1 MNQLVH
7 VNDIHTMA
15 VAVVKSGLFGIKTVE
30 QATALML
37 IAQAEGY
44 HPALAA
50 RDYHIIQGRPTL
62 KAETMMARF
71 QQQGGKVDWK
81 TLTDEEVTATF
92 SHPSGGSATITWTI
106 EQAKKANLT
115 GKDNWKKHPEN
126 MLHARCVSNG
136 VRFVYPQATG
146 GMYDPTEVADFA
158 EKTTAWDT
166 LKPATVVDGVDIPTP
181 APVPDAEFT
190 ELEQRP
196 EPENPHPATTI
207 ASDGP
212 MLLEMP
218 GNDCDRLPKD
228 VRRLKRS
235 LPDTPFAEMDL
246 QTLRACIQSLKDMG
260 RRAKQDQNR
269 AVMTVLVA
277 IMEAE
282 EGKRNA

>member
-115 GKDNWKKHPEN
+115 GKDNWKNYPRAMLRARVVSEGIRTVFPGVVLGVYTPE
-126 MLHARCVSNG
+126 
-136 VRFVYPQATG
+136 
-146 GMYDPTEVADFA
+146 EVQ
-158 EKTTAWDT
+158 
-166 LKPATVVDGVDIPTP
+166 DIPT
-181 APVPDAEFT
+181 
-190 ELEQRP
+190 Q
-196 EPENPHPATTI
+196 
-207 ASDGP
+207 
-212 MLLEMP
+212 
-218 GNDCDRLPKD
+218 PKT
-228 VRRLKRS
+228 R
-235 LPDTPFAEMDL
+235 
-246 QTLRACIQSLKDMG
+246 DMG
-260 RRAKQDQNR
+260 TVDVVEAVEEEKIDHPFSLFLADGSVYQSFPDFQGYLEGIRSMVAKITNSSKFNEEEKKAKITSLLTANSKQIEALPALAKVQLKGALIGEGSN
-269 AVMTVLVA
+269 LPNA
-277 IMEAE
+277 IREGPDPETSE
-282 EGKRNA
+282 EL